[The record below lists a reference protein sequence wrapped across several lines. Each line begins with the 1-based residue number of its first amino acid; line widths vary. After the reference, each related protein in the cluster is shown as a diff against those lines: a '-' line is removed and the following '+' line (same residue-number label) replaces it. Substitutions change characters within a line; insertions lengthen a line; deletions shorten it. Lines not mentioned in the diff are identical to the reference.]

1 MIYDNISIYFYE
13 ENTMKFGKCLT
24 LKLFCVIASIMCVNK
39 IKTAEAQE
47 NVLNAA
53 DIKTQTEGNIQL
65 AALDWKTCCGFDDSD
80 VIC

>member
-1 MIYDNISIYFYE
+1 MIYDNINIYFYE

-24 LKLFCVIASIMCVNK
+24 LKLFCVIASIMCVSK
-39 IKTAEAQE
+39 VKTAEAQE

>member
-1 MIYDNISIYFYE
+1 MHDTINTYFYG

-39 IKTAEAQE
+39 VKNAEAQE

>member
-1 MIYDNISIYFYE
+1 
-13 ENTMKFGKCLT
+13 MKFGKCLT

-39 IKTAEAQE
+39 AKNAEEQE

-53 DIKTQTEGNIQL
+53 DIKAQTEGNIKL
-65 AALDWKTCCGFDDSD
+65 AALDWKTCCGFGDND